1 MADKMIATY
10 VCTRNL
16 YAYLPAA
23 YMSFMENNPGSKVY
37 LFIEDEKLPY
47 DVPEGV
53 EIVDCRGQTAFTE
66 ENCVNMDTG
75 FKALTLLRATW
86 AKLFTGKPNGLG
98 IRTLPKYDKVFQF
111 DVDTYVQENLKP
123 IWDLDMADHWFAAT
137 QEYASVHKPRDVYWN
152 LGFGL
157 FGLDA
162 IRRDGIDDYV
172 IMDLRYNK
180 YPWIDQDAFCR
191 LGWSNPGKV
200 YDLGVRYNDCSQ
212 TGRSSRPAIV
222 HMCAEP
228 GYKFVRDDVRNV
240 ERIRKWR
247 KYYEV
252 EACRRAGMKFEGIV

>member
-1 MADKMIATY
+1 MNEKMIGVYTATWH
-10 VCTRNL
+10 L

-23 YMSFMENNPGSKVY
+23 YMSFIENNPGSEVY
-37 LFIEDEKLPY
+37 VFIEDEELPY
-47 DVPEGV
+47 DVPENV
-53 EIVDCRGQTAFTE
+53 HLVDCRGQTVFNE
-66 ENCVNMDTG
+66 QNCVNMQTV
-75 FKALTLLRATW
+75 FKPLRLLRATW

-98 IRTLPKYDKVFQF
+98 IRTLPKYAKVFQF

-123 IWDLDMADHWFAAT
+123 IWDLDMSDHWFAAT
-137 QEYASVHKPRDVYWN
+137 QEYASVHKPRERYWN

-172 IMDLRYNK
+172 ITDLRYNK

-191 LGWSNPGKV
+191 LGTDNPGKV
-200 YDLGVRYNDCSQ
+200 YDLGVRYNDCNQ
-212 TGRSSRPAIV
+212 TGRSNKPAIV

-228 GYKFVRDDVRNV
+228 GEKFTRDDVYNI
-240 ERIRKWR
+240 EKIRKWR

-252 EACRRAGMKFEGIV
+252 KACRKAGIHV